1 MTKKYNVIGVYCLGD
16 ESVKL
21 LDVPSGSGFRGSARF
36 TPNGGGQAEIGIVI
50 DGKDWEDTLGSL
62 MHESIEFRM
71 HRTGCAYQ
79 GAGIPRIT
87 SESYMFVMTHRQ
99 FDEQVEF
106 ASRFIASC
114 LEDVKKIHDKR
125 EKKIKQKQEGGE
137 K

>member
-1 MTKKYNVIGVYCLGD
+1 MTKKSNVIGVYSLG
-16 ESVKL
+16 EETVKL
-21 LDVPSGSGFRGSARF
+21 LDIPAGSGFRGSARF
-36 TPNGGGQAEIGIVI
+36 TPDGGGQAEIHIVV
-50 DGKDWEDTLGSL
+50 DGNDWEDTLGSL

-71 HRTGCAYQ
+71 HRAGCAYQ

-114 LEDVKKIHDKR
+114 FEDIKKIHDKR
-125 EKKIKQKQEGGE
+125 DKKQKKG